1 MASIN
6 LSGMGVALITP
17 FRPDKSIDY
26 PALARLLDH
35 QIKNQVDYMVVLG
48 TTSENPALE
57 PEERA
62 ELSRFIV
69 NHVGG
74 RVPLVRG
81 CGGNNTAA
89 VVKELQTEDFSDYA
103 AVLSVVP
110 YYNKPSQEGI
120 YRHYEAIAK
129 ASPLPVILYN
139 VPGRTGVN
147 MTAQTTLRLAA
158 DFPNIVAI
166 KEASGNMQQVDD
178 IIRHKRPDFQ
188 VISGDDGVTFP
199 LITLGAVGVIS
210 VIGNAFPREF
220 SRMVRLA
227 LDGKYDEARTI
238 HHRFTDLF
246 SLLFVDGNPA
256 GVKCVLHDMGMI
268 DNELRLPLVPT
279 RVATDEKI
287 RQFLQSLL
295 SE

>member
-1 MASIN
+1 MVPLD

-17 FRPDKSIDY
+17 FRTDKSIDY
-26 PALARLLDH
+26 EALGKLIDY
-35 QIKNQVDYMVVLG
+35 QIESGVAYMVALG

-57 PEERA
+57 PDERK
-62 ELSRFIV
+62 ELSRFIARQ
-69 NHVGG
+69 VGG
-74 RVPLVRG
+74 RIPLVIG

-89 VVKELQTEDFSDYA
+89 VVRELKEVDTSVYS

-120 YRHYEAIAK
+120 YRHYEAVAQ
-129 ASPLPVILYN
+129 ASPLPVVLYN

-147 MTAQTTLRLAA
+147 MTAQTTLRLAN
-158 DFPNIVAI
+158 DFPNIVAV

-178 IIRHKRPDFQ
+178 IIHHKRPDFQ
-188 VISGDDGVTFP
+188 VISGDDAITFP

-220 SRMVRLA
+220 SRMVSLA
-227 LDGKYDEARTI
+227 LKGDYDKARLI

-246 SLLFVDGNPA
+246 RLLFVDGNPA
-256 GVKCVLHDMGMI
+256 GVKCVLHYMGMI

-279 RVATDEKI
+279 RLTTDEQI
-287 RQFLQSLL
+287 RQFLQSL
-295 SE
+295 S